1 MDVFGQNWSN
11 SQLQHHVYMF
21 IEDVQGKQQQKNQRK
36 QKNRTSPKSMLDKGN
51 QQPIQHDGGS

>member
-1 MDVFGQNWSN
+1 MFGQNWSN

-36 QKNRTSPKSMLDKGN
+36 QKNRTSPKSILDKGN
-51 QQPIQHDGGS
+51 QQRYPT